1 MTIGDRLKQA
11 RLKAKLTQVALSNL
25 SGVSQAR
32 ISAIEKG
39 VQETSS
45 YIIELAEGLGV
56 TPQWLKT
63 GENRGD
69 EDQEFTPSEIK
80 LIELFRQLDS
90 DERARE
96 IAYMQKL
103 VVTKDILNK
112 M

>member
-1 MTIGDRLKQA
+1 MTIGVRLKDA
-11 RLKAKLTQVALSNL
+11 RKRAELTQQALADL
-25 SGVSQAR
+25 AGVTQAR
-32 ISAIEKG
+32 ISSIEMN
-39 VQETSS
+39 VQSTTS
-45 YIIELAEGLGV
+45 YVVELAEALGV
-56 TPQWLKT
+56 SPQWLKT
-63 GENRGD
+63 GKNRGD